1 MYGPAERE
9 IHFQNIAYNIY
20 FQVTDV
26 HITRKK
32 VVKKPCD
39 SNFWAGLM
47 DVKDLMLKHG
57 KFKINNANGTSFFG
71 DDLWIG
77 QEPLKVKFPSL
88 YV

>member
-1 MYGPAERE
+1 VHGPAGRE

-32 VVKKPCD
+32 VVKKSGD

-47 DVKDLMLKHG
+47 NVKDLMLKHG
-57 KFKINNANGTSFFG
+57 KFKVNSGKETSYG
-71 DDLWIG
+71 NDLWIG
-77 QEPLKVKFPSL
+77 QEQH
-88 YV
+88 